1 MSKSRKNVID
11 PNPIMAT
18 YGADTARWFMLSDS
32 PPDRDLEWTTAGVEG
47 AAKFAQR
54 LWRLITERLAA
65 LPAAG
70 APMPPSIDAR
80 CEPLRRATHKTIA
93 GVTDDIE
100 KFHFNKAVARL
111 YEFVN
116 TITDFVAT
124 NGAQEATSGCA
135 WALREAFEALT
146 RLIGPMMPHLAEELW
161 RRLGYSR
168 LLVETPWPE
177 AEQRLIVDDSVTIAV
192 QVNGKLRA
200 TIELPRDA
208 AQTVAESAALA
219 EDAVQRALAGKPP
232 RKVIIVPNR
241 IVNVVV

>member
-1 MSKSRKNVID
+1 
-11 PNPIMAT
+11 
-18 YGADTARWFMLSDS
+18 
-32 PPDRDLEWTTAGVEG
+32 
-47 AAKFAQR
+47 
-54 LWRLITERLAA
+54 LITERLSA
-65 LPAAG
+65 LPPAG
-70 APMPPSIDAR
+70 EPVPASIDAR
-80 CEPLRRATHKTIA
+80 CEPLRRTTHKTIA

-100 KFHFNKAVARL
+100 RFHFNKAVARL

-116 TITDFVAT
+116 AITEFVGT
-124 NGAQEATSGCA
+124 NGAQQPAPGST

-146 RLIGPMMPHLAEELW
+146 RLIGPMMPHLGEELW
-161 RRLGYSR
+161 RRLGHSR

-177 AEQRLIVDDSVTIAV
+177 ADRALTVDDSVTIAV

-208 AQTVAESAALA
+208 AQSVAESAALS

>member
-1 MSKSRKNVID
+1 M
-11 PNPIMAT
+11 
-18 YGADTARWFMLSDS
+18 
-32 PPDRDLEWTTAGVEG
+32 
-47 AAKFAQR
+47 
-54 LWRLITERLAA
+54 
-65 LPAAG
+65 PA
-70 APMPPSIDAR
+70 SIDAR

-116 TITDFVAT
+116 AITEFVGT
-124 NGAQEATSGCA
+124 NGAQHAISGQRVGVARGVRSTDPTHRTDDAASGRGACGGA
-135 WALREAFEALT
+135 SVTASCSWKRPGRKPIARLT
-146 RLIGPMMPHLAEELW
+146 
-161 RRLGYSR
+161 
-168 LLVETPWPE
+168 
-177 AEQRLIVDDSVTIAV
+177 VDDSVTIAV

-208 AQTVAESAALA
+208 AQAVAESAALS

>member
-1 MSKSRKNVID
+1 M
-11 PNPIMAT
+11 
-18 YGADTARWFMLSDS
+18 
-32 PPDRDLEWTTAGVEG
+32 
-47 AAKFAQR
+47 
-54 LWRLITERLAA
+54 
-65 LPAAG
+65 PA
-70 APMPPSIDAR
+70 SIDAR
-80 CEPLRRATHKTIA
+80 CEPLRRTTHKTIA

-116 TITDFVAT
+116 VISEFVGT
-124 NGAQEATSGCA
+124 NGAQQPAPGSA
-135 WALREAFEALT
+135 WVLREAFEALT
-146 RLIGPMMPHLAEELW
+146 RLIGPMMPHLGEELW
-161 RRLGYSR
+161 RRLGHGR

-177 AEQRLIVDDSVTIAV
+177 ADRALTVDDSVTIAV

-208 AQTVAESAALA
+208 AQSVAESAALS